1 MEVSPYIHPPF
12 KIAMSR
18 NDRLGMKNVVELHA
32 LDVSRSSG
40 VFAMELHCEFW
51 CGDFGSGLPG
61 IVFMAIFLLLNEVL
75 ESSPVPM
82 TVEYFLYFPLRFSI
96 DDYGQW
102 VVLCCASCNRVIW
115 DWSKLHYVKHWM
127 ELLHPMWQS

>member
-12 KIAMSR
+12 KITTSQS
-18 NDRLGMKNVVELHA
+18 NGLGMKNVVELYA
-32 LDVSRSSG
+32 SDMSRSSG

-61 IVFMAIFLLLNEVL
+61 IVFTAISPPLNKVL
-75 ESSPVPM
+75 ESSLVPT

-96 DDYGQW
+96 DDYGRW
-102 VVLCCASCNRVIW
+102 VVLHHASCNRVVQSR
-115 DWSKLHYVKHWM
+115 SKLHYVEH
-127 ELLHPMWQS
+127 